1 MAFFEIWKG
10 MIKGKLIPKV
20 SRWLRASTLDCWP
33 LCFWFTG
40 SGRWPDRWSVPVSPF
55 GLWGG
60 ILSWWAPS
68 LAWRFFCGSAM
79 FLGPWRGQPALHHCG
94 ADFLVWISQAFGHS
108 SVPLCL
114 LGVRFSLSIR
124 TCPWMQMKGS
134 GEGTRVKHWS
144 FIHPVCIWTS
154 KLQRSTI
161 CASRLWGVQISSGE
175 DVVQLIH
182 GPHRGK
188 PAMVLASLEHS
199 RKTHKTWTLG
209 KPL

>member
-1 MAFFEIWKG
+1 

-20 SRWLRASTLDCWP
+20 SRWLRASTLDCRP

-40 SGRWPDRWSVPVSPF
+40 SGRWPDRWPVPLSPF

-94 ADFLVWISQAFGHS
+94 ADFLVWISHAFGHS

-114 LGVRFSLSIR
+114 LGVRFSLSI
-124 TCPWMQMKGS
+124 PS
-134 GEGTRVKHWS
+134 
-144 FIHPVCIWTS
+144 
-154 KLQRSTI
+154 
-161 CASRLWGVQISSGE
+161 
-175 DVVQLIH
+175 
-182 GPHRGK
+182 
-188 PAMVLASLEHS
+188 VLAPECRWRDLEKELEWNTGHSSIQCVFEHQSCRDWQYVHPIFEEFRYLVGRMWCSWSMYHIVVSLQ
-199 RKTHKTWTLG
+199 WY
-209 KPL
+209 